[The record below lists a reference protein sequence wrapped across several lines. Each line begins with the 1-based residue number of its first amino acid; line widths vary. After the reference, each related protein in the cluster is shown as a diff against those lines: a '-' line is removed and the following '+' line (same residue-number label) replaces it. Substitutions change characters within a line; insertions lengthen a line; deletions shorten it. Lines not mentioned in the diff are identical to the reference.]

1 MAGIDDFAGKTA
13 LITGGADGI
22 GAALAEALQAAGAKV
37 FVSDI
42 HEEKLK
48 ATAER
53 LGCPSALCDVTDPAA
68 VEAVVEQAW
77 DTLGSVDVLCANA
90 GVALFGSILEIPRE
104 EFDFCFGVNVH
115 GVINAVRPQARKLRE
130 SGRTGT
136 FLLTGSEHSL
146 SLPIYLRPVPMH
158 VYTMT
163 KHSVLAIA
171 EGLRAE
177 LGPEGHGVS
186 VLCPGP
192 VTSGLA
198 ENSTAARPDSLG
210 DPPSLDM
217 SKVDEKAV
225 QELIAAYIPSE
236 QAAATALRGL
246 RAGAFVIP
254 THGFQKDDVDAR
266 YQEMIAGFDL
276 LE

>member
-1 MAGIDDFAGKTA
+1 MAGIDDFEGETA
-13 LITGGADGI
+13 LITGAADGI
-22 GAALAEALQAAGAKV
+22 GAALAEALKAAGAKV
-37 FVSDI
+37 FLSDI

-53 LGCPSALCDVTDPAA
+53 LGCPSAICDVTDADA
-68 VEAVVEQAW
+68 VEAVVERAW
-77 DTLGSVDVLCANA
+77 SELGSVDLLCANA

-130 SGRTGT
+130 SGRQGT
-136 FLLTGSEHSL
+136 FLLTGSEHSP

-198 ENSTAARPDSLG
+198 ENSTAARPDELG
-210 DPPSLDM
+210 DPPPLDF
-217 SKVDEKAV
+217 SKVDQKAGE
-225 QELIAAYIPSE
+225 ELMTAYISAE
-236 QAAATALRGL
+236 TAAATALRGI

-254 THGFQKDDVDAR
+254 THAFQKDDVDAR
-266 YQEMIAGFDL
+266 YQETVAGFDL
-276 LE
+276 ID